1 MLIMFCA
8 ALQTV
13 QDIQAMD
20 DTARMISI
28 SDEILSKRVKQ
39 PSLKIDIILNN
50 VRYGLQKIKEC
61 DITTI

>member
-13 QDIQAMD
+13 QDIQALD

>member
-1 MLIMFCA
+1 MSQPLCTT
-8 ALQTV
+8 LQAV
-13 QDIQAMD
+13 QDIQALD

-50 VRYGLQKIKEC
+50 VRYELQKFKESN
-61 DITTI
+61 ITTI

>member
-13 QDIQAMD
+13 QDIQALD

-50 VRYGLQKIKEC
+50 VRYELQKFKENN
-61 DITTI
+61 ITTI

>member
-13 QDIQAMD
+13 QDIQVLD

-50 VRYGLQKIKEC
+50 VRYELQKFKESN
-61 DITTI
+61 ITTI

>member
-13 QDIQAMD
+13 QDIQALD

-39 PSLKIDIILNN
+39 LSLKIDIILNN